1 MAEPPLHS
9 SMQAFYITLVFCFHL
24 LSLDTYIFSESLFSG
39 MTDMTN
45 HESSDDTLPS
55 LLTVEETARYLRVHT
70 KTVYSLIKSGA
81 LPSSCVGRQHRIR
94 KEDIEEYLR
103 RQETRGVA
111 KNGGKTPR

>member
-1 MAEPPLHS
+1 MAEPPLPHS
-9 SMQAFYITLVFCFHL
+9 SMQAFYITVVFCFLL

-39 MTDMTN
+39 MTEMTN
-45 HESSDDTLPS
+45 RETNRESSDDTLPS

-94 KEDIEEYLR
+94 KEDVEDYLR
-103 RQETRGVA
+103 RQETAGR
-111 KNGGKTPR
+111 